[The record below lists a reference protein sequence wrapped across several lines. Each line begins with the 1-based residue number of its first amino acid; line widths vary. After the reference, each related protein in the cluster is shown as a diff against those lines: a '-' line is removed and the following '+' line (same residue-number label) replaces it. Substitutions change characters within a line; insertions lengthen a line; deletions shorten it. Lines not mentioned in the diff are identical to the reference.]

1 MTKQRS
7 PRGVANSTSLAL
19 WLVLLLQK
27 HGDLCWFGIVALTG
41 LDFHAEDCFSR
52 LGIICDPDRAVVE
65 HASTSTRQFGLQ
77 LRLFACRRFV
87 DERRLQSDIFG
98 QEGMHHRREGVS
110 ADSGV
115 TNEEFE
121 VVAIIGVADF
131 E

>member
-1 MTKQRS
+1 MMEHRL
-7 PRGVANSTSLAL
+7 PRGAANSTSIV

-27 HGDLCWFGIVALTG
+27 HGDLCRFGIVALSG
-41 LDFHAEDCFSR
+41 LDFHAKDRFSR

-65 HASTSTRQFGLQ
+65 HASTSGCQFGLQ